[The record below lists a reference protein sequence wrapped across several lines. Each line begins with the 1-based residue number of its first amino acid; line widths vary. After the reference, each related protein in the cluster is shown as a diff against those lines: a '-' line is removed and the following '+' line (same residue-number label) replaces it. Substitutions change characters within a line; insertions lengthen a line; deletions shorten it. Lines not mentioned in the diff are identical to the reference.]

1 MESIS
6 VEKNIFF
13 KSIMKKLNKNNMLEN
28 KQREGN
34 FPFD

>member
-6 VEKNIFF
+6 VEKKNIFLINYE
-13 KSIMKKLNKNNMLEN
+13 KIKNNMLEN